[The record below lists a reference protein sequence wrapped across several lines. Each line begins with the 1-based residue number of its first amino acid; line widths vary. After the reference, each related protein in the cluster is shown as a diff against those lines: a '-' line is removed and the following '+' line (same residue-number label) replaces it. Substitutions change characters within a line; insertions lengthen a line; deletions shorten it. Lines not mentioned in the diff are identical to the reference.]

1 MFCSASDLYIQ
12 WGFIYPGAR
21 YLDASVYGGF
31 FLGTDFSYMYIVLSR
46 LTGIP
51 RFRFGQPVLCIK
63 PCLTIIL
70 LHLTGGI
77 NSTIPHLIQ
86 YKINVCQLNFT
97 HFARVRPSFTP
108 ESHERFN
115 LEVSGELRAT
125 EKQSALDVE
134 ETDQSRSKNGRFL
147 K

>member
-1 MFCSASDLYIQ
+1 
-12 WGFIYPGAR
+12 
-21 YLDASVYGGF
+21 
-31 FLGTDFSYMYIVLSR
+31 MYIVLSR
-46 LTGIP
+46 LTGIL

-115 LEVSGELRAT
+115 LEVSGELRAN
-125 EKQSALDVE
+125 K
-134 ETDQSRSKNGRFL
+134 
-147 K
+147 

>member
-1 MFCSASDLYIQ
+1 MFCSVSDLYIYNGDSYILAPDIWMLQ
-12 WGFIYPGAR
+12 FT
-21 YLDASVYGGF
+21 
-31 FLGTDFSYMYIVLSR
+31 GTDFSYMYIVLSR

-86 YKINVCQLNFT
+86 YKINVCQLNFI

-108 ESHERFN
+108 ESHERLN

-125 EKQSALDVE
+125 K
-134 ETDQSRSKNGRFL
+134 
-147 K
+147 

>member
-12 WGFIYPGAR
+12 CGFIYPGAR

-46 LTGIP
+46 LIGIQS
-51 RFRFGQPVLCIK
+51 FRFGQPVLCTK

-70 LHLTGGI
+70 LHLTGRL

-86 YKINVCQLNFT
+86 YKVNVCQLNST
-97 HFARVRPSFTP
+97 HFASVRPSFTP

-125 EKQSALDVE
+125 K
-134 ETDQSRSKNGRFL
+134 
-147 K
+147 

>member
-1 MFCSASDLYIQ
+1 MFCSVSDLYIYNGDSYILAPDIWMLQ
-12 WGFIYPGAR
+12 FTEDFSW
-21 YLDASVYGGF
+21 
-31 FLGTDFSYMYIVLSR
+31 DFSYMYIVLSR
-46 LTGIP
+46 LTGIL

-115 LEVSGELRAT
+115 LEVSGELRAN
-125 EKQSALDVE
+125 K
-134 ETDQSRSKNGRFL
+134 
-147 K
+147 